1 VDSVKIEATER
12 SPALVFDFAANRF
25 VIQGESYP
33 EDVNAFY
40 GPLLEKLTSHFA
52 ALSGA
57 EIQFDFSLV
66 YFNSSTAKILMTLFE
81 MLEET
86 AQDNQT
92 TITWAYEE
100 GDDAMQEMG
109 EEFAEDLE
117 RAQFVLTEMPTPR

>member
-1 VDSVKIEATER
+1 
-12 SPALVFDFAANRF
+12 L
-25 VIQGESYP
+25 
-33 EDVNAFY
+33 
-40 GPLLEKLTSHFA
+40 
-52 ALSGA
+52 
-57 EIQFDFSLV
+57 
-66 YFNSSTAKILMTLFE
+66 
-81 MLEET
+81 LEET

>member
-1 VDSVKIEATER
+1 MDSVNIEATER
-12 SPALVFDFAANRF
+12 SPAIVFDFAANRF

-40 GPLLEKLTSHFA
+40 GPLLEKLTSHFVP
-52 ALSGA
+52 LNGA
-57 EIQFDFSLV
+57 EIHFTFSMV

-100 GDDAMQEMG
+100 DDEAMQEMG

-117 RAQFVLTEMPTPR
+117 RAQFVLTEIPTPQ